1 MSYYE
6 VLEINKNAN
15 DVEIKKAYRQKSLHY
30 HPDRNHSLDSVEK
43 MKQINYLKSAK
54 RTINLESEALKKE
67 AKSLNKDFSLM
78 RISFEF

>member
-43 MKQINYLKSAK
+43 MKQIN
-54 RTINLESEALKKE
+54 EAYDVL
-67 AKSLNKDFSLM
+67 SNK
-78 RISFEF
+78 

>member
-30 HPDRNHSLDSVEK
+30 HPHRNHSLYSVEK
-43 MKQINYLKSAK
+43 MKQINEAYDVLSNKSK
-54 RTINLESEALKKE
+54 RLQYDL
-67 AKSLNKDFSLM
+67 
-78 RISFEF
+78 